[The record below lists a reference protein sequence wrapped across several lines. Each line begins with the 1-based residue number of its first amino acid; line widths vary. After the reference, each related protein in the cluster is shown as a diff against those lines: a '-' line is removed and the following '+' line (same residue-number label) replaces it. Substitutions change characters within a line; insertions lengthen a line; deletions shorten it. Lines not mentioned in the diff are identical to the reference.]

1 MEKNITA
8 LCLFRNDLKR
18 RGIPTDHD
26 HPVRRRKFEAIALK
40 RPMAHREGFDCHT
53 VIPVDNSGI
62 YFLCFHP
69 VSHFICLFKT
79 VDPEINIHL
88 VGL

>member
-40 RPMAHREGFDCHT
+40 RPMAHREGFDRHT